1 MSRGGRVV
9 HHRGRHNNAAYA
21 NMHNEVPHNNSRQH
35 RDMPQ
40 RRRKILGENTYRILI
55 KESKVKVVLGPEGRH
70 IKEIKEECN
79 EPCQIT
85 IHTHNTDGE
94 PFPPKSPDRI
104 LNLECSVVDL
114 ENVLIK
120 LIPHLQMAAPE
131 FMINKDNEIRLVV
144 PEFVCRTIIGEQDI
158 NVENIQRDFHS
169 SVRVHKDPLPYSTEF
184 VVSLTNKDV
193 TCLAASVNRIY
204 ESIKSIKSISHV
216 NMFNPIMWI
225 PGKFGDTGSYIE
237 EINVRPQVLAQE
249 YNPEPEEPRY
259 DREKPR
265 FHNDNRM
272 HRSQGFSNRQNNHS
286 FNDYESNRSQ
296 NGRGHSMRG
305 QGYVRG
311 QNMRG
316 RNYHRGGRQIGKSRG
331 MQKNQHQLDPNID
344 QHHSGDSED
353 YRNDHYSDDTVT
365 PRQPKGFSGRGW
377 S

>member
-1 MSRGGRVV
+1 MSRHGRVV
-9 HHRGRHNNAAYA
+9 HHRGRHNNAAFA
-21 NMHNEVPHNNSRQH
+21 NTHNEVPHNNSRQQ

-40 RRRKILGENTYRILI
+40 QIRKILGENVYRILI
-55 KESKVKVVLGPEGRH
+55 KESKIKVVLGPEGRH

-158 NVENIQRDFHS
+158 NVENIQRDFDS

-216 NMFNPIMWI
+216 SMFNPIVWI
-225 PGKFGDTGSYIE
+225 PDQFGDTGSYID
-237 EINVRPQVLAQE
+237 EINLRPQVQAQVLGE
-249 YNPEPEEPRY
+249 NMYRILLKESRVKVVLGPEGRHIKEIKEECNEPCQITIHTH
-259 DREKPR
+259 KVIMP
-265 FHNDNRM
+265 M
-272 HRSQGFSNRQNNHS
+272 
-286 FNDYESNRSQ
+286 ESLS
-296 NGRGHSMRG
+296 
-305 QGYVRG
+305 
-311 QNMRG
+311 
-316 RNYHRGGRQIGKSRG
+316 
-331 MQKNQHQLDPNID
+331 HQSPLI
-344 QHHSGDSED
+344 E
-353 YRNDHYSDDTVT
+353 
-365 PRQPKGFSGRGW
+365 F
-377 S
+377 